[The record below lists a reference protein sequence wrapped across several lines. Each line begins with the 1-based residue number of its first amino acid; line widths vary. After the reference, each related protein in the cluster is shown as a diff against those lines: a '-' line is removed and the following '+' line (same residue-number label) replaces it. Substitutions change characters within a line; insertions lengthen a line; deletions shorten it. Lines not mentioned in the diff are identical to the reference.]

1 MKRTVFAYP
10 YIVWM
15 LIFILAPMLLI
26 VWYAFSKGGSFTLDN
41 LRIALSDPIYMQV
54 LGRSRCV

>member
-26 VWYAFSKGGSFTLDN
+26 IWYAFSKDGSFTLAN
-41 LRIALSDPIYMQV
+41 LTTALEN
-54 LGRSRCV
+54 RAK

>member
-26 VWYAFSKGGSFTLDN
+26 IWSLP
-41 LRIALSDPIYMQV
+41 RP
-54 LGRSRCV
+54 